1 MATRQAAALGLGGWL
16 IMLTVASMSG
26 GNSRVS
32 AGRQNRPDPGERE
45 TARTKKASTM
55 PAGTSKPAGG
65 GVAKSQLSLKP
76 ADVANPRGDGPDGK
90 GNTADDTWGFWF
102 QLIHARDEYR
112 RLDIAT
118 ASMPPRQRTGG
129 IGRKVRGP
137 IGGMTPNPKQT
148 EGWIYHS
155 DWDGRFEGFWGDSK
169 TGQVLAH
176 PYNEKT
182 SGGAVAVT
190 CRAPDDGT
198 YRISGKITDVNVA
211 KVKHRALTGVKWS
224 LDVVGTRGPDAIVRV
239 TKALKK
245 GGPIGDAV
253 GPASAEFDVEGV
265 VLKKG
270 QLIRLTIDP
279 NKAWGG
285 DMTRID
291 YFKVARVCDN
301 MHNKR

>member
-1 MATRQAAALGLGGWL
+1 MVTRQVATIGIGGWL
-16 IMLTVASMSG
+16 IMLSIALV
-26 GNSRVS
+26 
-32 AGRQNRPDPGERE
+32 AGRGSQNSLGAQGRPDRGKRG

-55 PAGTSKPAGG
+55 PASAPKPAATTRASKPE
-65 GVAKSQLSLKP
+65 LSLKP
-76 ADVANPRGDGPDGK
+76 ADVANPKGDGPDGK

-102 QLIHARDEYR
+102 QLIHARGEYR

-118 ASMPPRQRTGG
+118 ASMSPKQRAGG
-129 IGRKVRGP
+129 IRRKVRGP
-137 IGGMTPNPKQT
+137 IGSMMPNPKQT

-169 TGQVLAH
+169 AGQVLAH

-190 CRAPDDGT
+190 CKAPADGT
-198 YRISGKITDVNVA
+198 YRISGKVTDVNIA
-211 KVKHRALTGVKWS
+211 KIKHRALTGIKWS
-224 LDVVGTRGPDAIVRV
+224 LDVVATKGPNAIVKV
-239 TKALKK
+239 SKALKK

-253 GPASAEFDVEGV
+253 GPPSAKFSIEGV

-270 QLIRLTIDP
+270 QLIRLMIDP
-279 NKAWGG
+279 NRAWGG

-291 YFKVARVCDN
+291 YFKVAKV
-301 MHNKR
+301 K

>member
-1 MATRQAAALGLGGWL
+1 
-16 IMLTVASMSG
+16 MLTVTLLADRG
-26 GNSRVS
+26 SRKS
-32 AGRQNRPDPGERE
+32 PGRRE

-55 PAGTSKPAGG
+55 PASAPKPADVDGE
-65 GVAKSQLSLKP
+65 LSLKP
-76 ADVANPRGDGPDGK
+76 ADVANPKGDGPDGK

-102 QLIHARDEYR
+102 QLIHARQEYR

-118 ASMPPRQRTGG
+118 LAMSPKQRSGG
-129 IGRKVRGP
+129 IRRKVRGP
-137 IGGMTPNPKQT
+137 IGSMMPNPKKT

-169 TGQVLAH
+169 AKQVLAH
-176 PYNEKT
+176 PYQEKT

-190 CRAPDDGT
+190 CKAPADGT

-211 KVKHRALTGVKWS
+211 KIKHRMLTGIKWS
-224 LDVVGTRGPDAIVRV
+224 LDIVATKGPNAIVKV
-239 TKALKK
+239 AKALKR

-253 GPASAEFDVEGV
+253 GPPSAKFVVEKV

-270 QLIRLTIDP
+270 QLIRLMIDP
-279 NKAWGG
+279 NRAWGG

-291 YFKVARVCDN
+291 YFKVAKV
-301 MHNKR
+301 K